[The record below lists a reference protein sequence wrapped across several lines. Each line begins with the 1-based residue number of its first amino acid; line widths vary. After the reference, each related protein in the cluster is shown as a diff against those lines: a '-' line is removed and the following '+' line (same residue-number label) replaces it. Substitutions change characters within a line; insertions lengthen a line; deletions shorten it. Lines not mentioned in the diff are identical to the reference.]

1 MKISFKK
8 TIHILL
14 LPLVAMLAFNVHAVN
29 KTKEGTRGY
38 IDERYKP
45 VEPYNGETRS
55 GEVVYNYSCATCH
68 DRTTQGAPL
77 PDDDVEWSKRLQ
89 EKGKEVLV
97 QHVIEGFNQD
107 LMPPKGGCRNCSEKE
122 IRAAVDYILLT
133 SGAIS
138 KVN

>member
-1 MKISFKK
+1 MNISSKK
-8 TIHILL
+8 NIRFFL
-14 LPLVAMLAFNVHAVN
+14 LPLLVMLACNANAIN
-29 KTKEGTRGY
+29 KTQEGTRGY

-45 VEPYNGETRS
+45 VEPYTGETRS

-68 DRTTQGAPL
+68 NRTTQGAPL
-77 PDDDVEWSKRLQ
+77 PDDDVQWSKRLQ

-133 SGAIS
+133 SGAIA
-138 KVN
+138 KVD